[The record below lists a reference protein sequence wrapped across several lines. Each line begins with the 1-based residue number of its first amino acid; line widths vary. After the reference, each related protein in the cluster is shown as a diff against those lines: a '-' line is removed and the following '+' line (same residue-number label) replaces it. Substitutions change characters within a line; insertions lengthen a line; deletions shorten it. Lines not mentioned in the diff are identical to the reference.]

1 MKKANEKRFYIIRQ
15 NENNKQRCF
24 NEKAIVTGRNSET
37 GPIKTR
43 LPMTANVSMA
53 GFDRPSEGLSVR
65 QSLTDVA
72 HPIAPGT
79 KYITSKN
86 YTHG

>member
-1 MKKANEKRFYIIRQ
+1 MKKANEKRFYIIRH

-53 GFDRPSEGLSVR
+53 G
-65 QSLTDVA
+65 LTGQVK
-72 HPIAPGT
+72 G
-79 KYITSKN
+79 YLFVSR
-86 YTHG
+86 